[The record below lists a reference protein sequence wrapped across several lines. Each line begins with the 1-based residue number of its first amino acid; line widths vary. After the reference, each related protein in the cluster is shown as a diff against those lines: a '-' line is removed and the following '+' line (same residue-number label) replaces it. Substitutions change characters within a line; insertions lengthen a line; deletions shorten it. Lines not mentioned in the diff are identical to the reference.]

1 MQTWTPHNPLAPE
14 QTLVKITRLE
24 EENAILRAKL
34 ANCKAELKDCKAE
47 LEICKVELKELRRL
61 IFGQKSERFM
71 QMEERDQP
79 TLFDDVEAAPDV
91 SPEAVT

>member
-1 MQTWTPHNPLAPE
+1 MQTWAPHNPLASE

-34 ANCKAELKDCKAE
+34 ANCKAELE
-47 LEICKVELKELRRL
+47 VCKVELKELRRL

-71 QMEERDQP
+71 QMEQRDQP